1 MLQKTAVA
9 ILLAVAVAQRAE
21 AKPCDL
27 DLQVVLLN
35 ARSVFEEHPAV
46 SLLDGAS
53 LGLFSEAFNAPGE
66 SMVYETAQARL
77 RDQLAAK
84 AVIGSVQI
92 LPARLSGR
100 PYGWF
105 YWDPRSDAQPS
116 QTAWSSE
123 ALGDYWML
131 AIHLDDPSHAA
142 VTVGEQSAAKVALGR
157 LLGADVRGQVYWGMV
172 DRMVPDLVASGLQAL
187 VNTGLGVKC
196 RDVVQ
201 RY

>member
-1 MLQKTAVA
+1 MLQKIALSL
-9 ILLAVAVAQRAE
+9 LLATAATQTAE

-35 ARSVFEEHPAV
+35 ASSVFEQHPVV
-46 SLLDGAS
+46 SFLDGAS
-53 LGLFSEAFNAPGE
+53 LGLFSTAFNAPGE
-66 SMVYETAQARL
+66 STVYELAQAKL
-77 RDQLAAK
+77 RDQLSASGVGG
-84 AVIGSVQI
+84 AVQT

-123 ALGDYWML
+123 VLGDYWML
-131 AIHLDDPSHAA
+131 TIHIDNPERAA
-142 VTVGEQSAAKVALGR
+142 VTVGEQSAAKVGLGR
-157 LLGADVRGQVYWGMV
+157 LLGADVRGQVYWAMV
-172 DRMVPDLVASGLQAL
+172 DRMVPDLVENGLQAL
-187 VNTGLGVKC
+187 VNTGFGVKC
-196 RDVVQ
+196 RDVEQ